1 MKYIKLA
8 AQILFNPI
16 RFGLKRIFGC
26 RVSCINPNL
35 IAMGATVRTAGR
47 AAAISVGKRTG
58 IRSGAELS
66 ATGGVIEIGDRCFIN
81 RNSMVVARERI
92 QIGHDTTVGPNTCI
106 YDHDHNAEGTG
117 YITKPVTIGNHVWIG
132 AGCIILKG
140 VTIGDY
146 AVIGAGTLVTH
157 DVAPHT
163 AVWDKRSPC
172 VKTIGEKDS

>member
-92 QIGHDTTVGPNTCI
+92 QIGHDTTV
-106 YDHDHNAEGTG
+106 A
-117 YITKPVTIGNHVWIG
+117 
-132 AGCIILKG
+132 A
-140 VTIGDY
+140 
-146 AVIGAGTLVTH
+146 
-157 DVAPHT
+157 
-163 AVWDKRSPC
+163 
-172 VKTIGEKDS
+172 